1 MGIPRLR
8 ARPAKKLKE
17 RDAATAAPLPFA
29 PSSNGARC
37 HAHHS
42 SPGSSTGGKPRVD
55 MAIPTFAMNNIY
67 DVNRCLEETDTI
79 TYGALNSQK
88 LMKTLIRQQR
98 DKLLDLRARLLADIE
113 DGPALPQATQ
123 MERMRRMQHIT
134 TYLYWLENTEEA
146 INNAIRVL
154 RCHPRRSGLITDEE
168 VMA

>member
-1 MGIPRLR
+1 
-8 ARPAKKLKE
+8 
-17 RDAATAAPLPFA
+17 
-29 PSSNGARC
+29 
-37 HAHHS
+37 
-42 SPGSSTGGKPRVD
+42 
-55 MAIPTFAMNNIY
+55 MALPTFAMNNIY
-67 DVNRCLEETDTI
+67 DVNGCLEETDNL

-88 LMKTLIRQQR
+88 LMKAMVRQQR
-98 DKLLDLRARLLADIE
+98 DKLIELRARLLADIE

-123 MERMRRMQHIT
+123 IERMRRMQHIT

>member
-1 MGIPRLR
+1 MSL
-8 ARPAKKLKE
+8 ARQKQTDRKRSSRTHPP
-17 RDAATAAPLPFA
+17 PLCP
-29 PSSNGARC
+29 PVGARC
-37 HAHHS
+37 IVLHC
-42 SPGSSTGGKPRVD
+42 SPGSSRGGNPCVD
-55 MAIPTFAMNNIY
+55 MAIPTFALNNIY

>member
-1 MGIPRLR
+1 MP
-8 ARPAKKLKE
+8 P
-17 RDAATAAPLPFA
+17 PV
-29 PSSNGARC
+29 GARC
-37 HAHHS
+37 IVQHS
-42 SPGSSTGGKPRVD
+42 SPGSSKGGNPRVD
-55 MAIPTFAMNNIY
+55 MAIPTFALNNIY